1 MAKKKRNRSKV
12 TVKHMKAYIGR
23 NLQKDLKKLERA
35 EISGWY
41 KGSHS
46 LQEARGRIR
55 SIYKRYGLEVT
66 KEKVVDNQVTQVSF
80 YHAGKKFQESL
91 RSYGDINAIY
101 QALKLI
107 ENVSPYGAKVA
118 IKRRAQEFERQRDE
132 AIRKAIAEGKR
143 VSPEMRKM
151 TYENSFDVVSRL
163 SQEFHEVFAFMTY
176 NEVLEAIAE
185 GDNTMEALLTRYH
198 KKISEFELNEEEV
211 RHAMKIHQK
220 ESKYF
225 TDSRKLAKIRGYHK

>member
-1 MAKKKRNRSKV
+1 MSKKRKRSKIS
-12 TVKHMKAYIGR
+12 VKTMKAYIGR

-35 EISGWY
+35 EQSGWY
-41 KGSHS
+41 KGSNK

-66 KEKVVDNQVTQVSF
+66 KEKVVNNQVTQVSF

-107 ENVSPYGAKVA
+107 EEVSPYGAKIA
-118 IKRRAQEFERQRDE
+118 IKRRSKEFERMRDE
-132 AIRKAIAEGKR
+132 AIRKAESEGKR

-151 TYENSFDVVSRL
+151 TFENSFDVISRL

-198 KKISEFELNEEEV
+198 QKISEFELTDEEV
-211 RHAMKIHQK
+211 RNAMKIHAK
-220 ESKYF
+220 ESKF
-225 TDSRKLAKIRGYHK
+225 FNDSRKLAKIRGYHK

>member
-1 MAKKKRNRSKV
+1 MAKKRKRSRVSIK
-12 TVKHMKAYIGR
+12 TMKAHIGR

-35 EISGWY
+35 EQSGWY
-41 KGSHS
+41 KGSAK

-66 KEKVVDNQVTQVSF
+66 KEKVVNNQVTQVSF

-101 QALKLI
+101 HALTLI
-107 ENVSPYGAKVA
+107 EEVSPYGAKVA
-118 IKRRAQEFERQRDE
+118 IKRRSQEFERMRDE
-132 AIRKAIAEGKR
+132 AIRKAEAEGKR

-151 TYENSFDVVSRL
+151 TFENSFDVISRL

-176 NEVLEAIAE
+176 NEVLEAISE

-198 KKISEFELNEEEV
+198 QKISEFELTDEEV
-211 RHAMKIHQK
+211 RKAMKINAK

-225 TDSRKLAKIRGYHK
+225 NDSRKLAKIRGYHR